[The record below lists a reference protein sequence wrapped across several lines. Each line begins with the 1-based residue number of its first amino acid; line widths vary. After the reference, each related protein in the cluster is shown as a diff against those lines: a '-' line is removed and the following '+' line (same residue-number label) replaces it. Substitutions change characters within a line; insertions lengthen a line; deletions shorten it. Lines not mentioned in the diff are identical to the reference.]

1 VISLSRRRVRVR
13 GAVRVHL
20 PKVGMRHDRADQ
32 GISYRCGQ
40 SWTKRAVGIHVR
52 EKPALAIARCR
63 WRNRRL
69 RFRGQVEYSAEGYT
83 DRLLGCIYTGFC
95 VRSPGEST
103 MSRGGIVAINC
114 NFVLSTRAKPSFLYA
129 RSELRCAIK
138 KCISVPQ
145 FGRRV
150 PGVCL
155 AYAGSFGDFSDCKAG
170 K

>member
-1 VISLSRRRVRVR
+1 MISLSRRRVRVR

-114 NFVLSTRAKPSFLYA
+114 NFVLSTRFKPSFLYA
-129 RSELRCAIK
+129 RSELRCAQLK
-138 KCISVPQ
+138 NVLVSPSSV
-145 FGRRV
+145 
-150 PGVCL
+150 GVCQACVWRAPVHL
-155 AYAGSFGDFSDCKAG
+155 EISLTVKR
-170 K
+170 